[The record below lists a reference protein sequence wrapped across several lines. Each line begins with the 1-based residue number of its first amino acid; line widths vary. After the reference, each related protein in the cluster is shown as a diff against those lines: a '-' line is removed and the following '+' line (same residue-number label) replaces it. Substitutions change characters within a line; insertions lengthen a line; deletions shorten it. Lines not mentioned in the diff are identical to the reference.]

1 MPITSQEKYGL
12 SISNNTIIIRFR
24 ARDYSKG
31 TMGLLEHTGC
41 KDIFLS
47 LKELSLPFLLAKA
60 DIRQKY
66 RRSSLGP
73 FWITIS
79 TGVMIA
85 CIGLIFGGLF
95 KSPTED
101 FLPFLT
107 AGLIFWTFISNCLLD
122 ATQVFVNSEAI
133 IKQLPIPLFS
143 HVLRMVIRNFYIL
156 LHNILI
162 FPIVIRQS
170 ERVSEFSGILSVP
183 ELSTGNSELLSV
195 TGMLPTVKTSEQ
207 KRPDKK
213 KEKHSLVLVE
223 RNKDLCN
230 YLVQIL
236 MKEYKIVSVC
246 DVEAAFETV
255 CEQCPD
261 AVLASSVLTRISGEE
276 LAVRIKSDDRVAHI
290 PVILL
295 VKPGEDDRYIQR
307 NADLYVWMPFAISSL
322 KTEIAALIAN
332 REMIRKRYIRLAL
345 GGEASDPID
354 KEVESSEGDQE
365 FIRQVRSLIEERMTD
380 SGFKIGEL
388 SDCMNMSRSS
398 FYNKIKEI
406 TGHAPADYVRNVRL
420 NRALVLL
427 MSRKYTVAEVADMTG
442 FSDPKYFGIVFKKY
456 YGGSPTKY
464 INNL

>member
-1 MPITSQEKYGL
+1 MSWL
-12 SISNNTIIIRFR
+12 FIRKLICLH
-24 ARDYSKG
+24 KG
-31 TMGLLEHTGC
+31 
-41 KDIFLS
+41 KIKFAY
-47 LKELSLPFLLAKA
+47 KEE
-60 DIRQKY
+60 QK
-66 RRSSLGP
+66 L
-73 FWITIS
+73 
-79 TGVMIA
+79 
-85 CIGLIFGGLF
+85 
-95 KSPTED
+95 
-101 FLPFLT
+101 
-107 AGLIFWTFISNCLLD
+107 
-122 ATQVFVNSEAI
+122 
-133 IKQLPIPLFS
+133 
-143 HVLRMVIRNFYIL
+143 VL
-156 LHNILI
+156 ILI

-195 TGMLPTVKTSEQ
+195 TGMLPAVKTSEQ

-276 LAVRIKSDDRVAHI
+276 LAVRIK
-290 PVILL
+290 
-295 VKPGEDDRYIQR
+295 PGEDDRYIQR

-345 GGEASDPID
+345 GGEDSDPID

>member
-1 MPITSQEKYGL
+1 MSWL
-12 SISNNTIIIRFR
+12 FIRKLICLH
-24 ARDYSKG
+24 KG
-31 TMGLLEHTGC
+31 
-41 KDIFLS
+41 KIKFAY
-47 LKELSLPFLLAKA
+47 KEE
-60 DIRQKY
+60 QK
-66 RRSSLGP
+66 L
-73 FWITIS
+73 
-79 TGVMIA
+79 
-85 CIGLIFGGLF
+85 
-95 KSPTED
+95 
-101 FLPFLT
+101 
-107 AGLIFWTFISNCLLD
+107 
-122 ATQVFVNSEAI
+122 
-133 IKQLPIPLFS
+133 
-143 HVLRMVIRNFYIL
+143 VL
-156 LHNILI
+156 ILI

-195 TGMLPTVKTSEQ
+195 TGMLPAVKTSEQ

-236 MKEYKIVSVC
+236 MKEYK
-246 DVEAAFETV
+246 TV

-442 FSDPKYFGIVFKKY
+442 FSDPKFFGIVFKKY

>member
-1 MPITSQEKYGL
+1 MSWL
-12 SISNNTIIIRFR
+12 FIRKLICLH
-24 ARDYSKG
+24 KG
-31 TMGLLEHTGC
+31 
-41 KDIFLS
+41 KIKFAY
-47 LKELSLPFLLAKA
+47 KEE
-60 DIRQKY
+60 QK
-66 RRSSLGP
+66 L
-73 FWITIS
+73 
-79 TGVMIA
+79 
-85 CIGLIFGGLF
+85 
-95 KSPTED
+95 
-101 FLPFLT
+101 
-107 AGLIFWTFISNCLLD
+107 
-122 ATQVFVNSEAI
+122 
-133 IKQLPIPLFS
+133 
-143 HVLRMVIRNFYIL
+143 VL
-156 LHNILI
+156 ILI

-246 DVEAAFETV
+246 DAEAAFETV

-345 GGEASDPID
+345 
-354 KEVESSEGDQE
+354 
-365 FIRQVRSLIEERMTD
+365 RMTD

>member
-1 MPITSQEKYGL
+1 M
-12 SISNNTIIIRFR
+12 
-24 ARDYSKG
+24 
-31 TMGLLEHTGC
+31 
-41 KDIFLS
+41 
-47 LKELSLPFLLAKA
+47 
-60 DIRQKY
+60 
-66 RRSSLGP
+66 
-73 FWITIS
+73 
-79 TGVMIA
+79 
-85 CIGLIFGGLF
+85 LI
-95 KSPTED
+95 KKNKN
-101 FLPFLT
+101 
-107 AGLIFWTFISNCLLD
+107 WCLC
-122 ATQVFVNSEAI
+122 
-133 IKQLPIPLFS
+133 
-143 HVLRMVIRNFYIL
+143 
-156 LHNILI
+156 
-162 FPIVIRQS
+162 
-170 ERVSEFSGILSVP
+170 
-183 ELSTGNSELLSV
+183 
-195 TGMLPTVKTSEQ
+195 
-207 KRPDKK
+207 PDKK

-246 DVEAAFETV
+246 DAEAAFETV

-345 GGEASDPID
+345 GGEASGPID
-354 KEVESSEGDQE
+354 KEVESSEGDRE

-406 TGHAPADYVRNVRL
+406 TGHAPVDYVRNVRL

>member
-1 MPITSQEKYGL
+1 MSWL
-12 SISNNTIIIRFR
+12 FIRKLICLH
-24 ARDYSKG
+24 KG
-31 TMGLLEHTGC
+31 
-41 KDIFLS
+41 KIKFAY
-47 LKELSLPFLLAKA
+47 KEE
-60 DIRQKY
+60 QK
-66 RRSSLGP
+66 L
-73 FWITIS
+73 
-79 TGVMIA
+79 
-85 CIGLIFGGLF
+85 
-95 KSPTED
+95 
-101 FLPFLT
+101 
-107 AGLIFWTFISNCLLD
+107 
-122 ATQVFVNSEAI
+122 
-133 IKQLPIPLFS
+133 
-143 HVLRMVIRNFYIL
+143 VL
-156 LHNILI
+156 ILI

-195 TGMLPTVKTSEQ
+195 TGMLPAVKTSEQ

-365 FIRQVRSLIEERMTD
+365 FIRQV
-380 SGFKIGEL
+380 
-388 SDCMNMSRSS
+388 
-398 FYNKIKEI
+398 
-406 TGHAPADYVRNVRL
+406 
-420 NRALVLL
+420 
-427 MSRKYTVAEVADMTG
+427 EV
-442 FSDPKYFGIVFKKY
+442 
-456 YGGSPTKY
+456 
-464 INNL
+464 